1 MLAEENAPEAM
12 IRLFIRGM
20 GWGGPSFGMSLDETK
35 EDHDSVLAVD
45 DFRFV
50 LDQKVAGQ
58 LKNAIVDYKKS
69 FFGEGFSITAGKP

>member
-1 MLAEENAPEAM
+1 
-12 IRLFIRGM
+12 
-20 GWGGPSFGMSLDETK
+20 MSLDETK